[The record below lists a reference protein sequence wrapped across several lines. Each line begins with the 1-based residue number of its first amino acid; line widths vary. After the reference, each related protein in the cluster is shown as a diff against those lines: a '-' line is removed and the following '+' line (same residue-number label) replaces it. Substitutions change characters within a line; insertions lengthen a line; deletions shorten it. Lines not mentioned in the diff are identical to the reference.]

1 MDIHQLEL
9 RRFLLV
15 GTLAATLVGCGS
27 SSPTG
32 PRNGSIRIETTSS
45 GDDLDANGFTISV
58 DQAQPTAIGLFDHL
72 VFSDLGLGSHLVALA
87 DVAANCATSAANPQN
102 VDVVGGDTVTVLFPV
117 TCEALAP
124 PGGGGGGQNPLRA
137 RIDPSRR

>member
-15 GTLAATLVGCGS
+15 GMLAATLVGCGS

-32 PRNGSIRIETTSS
+32 PTNGSIRIETTSS
-45 GDDLDANGFTISV
+45 GNDLDANGYTIIV
-58 DQAQPTAIGLFDHL
+58 DHSQTTPIGLFDHL
-72 VFSDLGLGSHLVALA
+72 VFNDLGLGSHRIALA
-87 DVAANCATSAANPQN
+87 DLAANCATSAANPQN
-102 VDVVGGDTVTVLFPV
+102 IDVVGGDTVTVLFAV
-117 TCEALAP
+117 TCEAVVP
-124 PGGGGGGQNPLRA
+124 PGGGGGGNLLRA